1 MKNILHKFTLV
12 FAIITS
18 LAHFQSKAAG
28 LPQAEVTAKDFSIYK
43 DDLLKIENYLNSIKT
58 AVAPFTQ
65 TSSED
70 GQSEGT
76 FYLSRPGKL
85 RWEYNPPT
93 PILIIA
99 KGSLLSYYDSELNQV
114 SHISLDENLSG
125 FLTRENISF
134 NSEDIAILNFVKENG
149 KVEITIAQANKEDE
163 GQLTL
168 KFSENDT
175 TLLGMSVA
183 DAIGKST
190 DITFNTIVYD
200 KTLDKKLFVLPR
212 VQK

>member
-1 MKNILHKFTLV
+1 MKKILHKFTLF
-12 FAIITS
+12 FAIIACFVH
-18 LAHFQSKAAG
+18 LQSKAEG
-28 LPQAEVTAKDFSIYK
+28 LPASQTRVKDLSIYK
-43 DDLLKIENYLNSIKT
+43 NDLVKIENYLNSIKT

-65 TSSED
+65 ISDED
-70 GQSEGT
+70 GKAEGT

-134 NSEDIAILNFVKENG
+134 NSKDITILDFVKENG
-149 KVEITIAQANKEDE
+149 NIAITISQTDKQDE
-163 GQLTL
+163 GKLTL
-168 KFSENDT
+168 KFSENNI
-175 TLLGMSVA
+175 TLLGMSIT
-183 DAIGKST
+183 DAIGKNT
-190 DITFNTIVYD
+190 DIAFDTIIYD
-200 KTLDKKLFVLPR
+200 KPLDKKLFILPR
-212 VQK
+212 VKK

>member
-1 MKNILHKFTLV
+1 MKKTFHKFTLV

-134 NSEDIAILNFVKENG
+134 NSKDIAILNFVKENG

-175 TLLGMSVA
+175 TLLGMSVT

-190 DITFNTIVYD
+190 DIAFNTIVYD

-212 VQK
+212 VKK

>member
-212 VQK
+212 VKK